1 MMLKRIIIAQ
11 YYNGGGENLSLPIVG
26 IIGGI
31 LTVLF
36 GLIIIIWPRLIAYVI
51 GAWLIIMGVLAIL
64 VALYL

>member
-1 MMLKRIIIAQ
+1 M
-11 YYNGGGENLSLPIVG
+11 SLPIVG